1 MFTFKQ
7 FHIDDTHCSMKVG
20 TDGVLLGAWAALHE
34 STNLLDIGTGSGLIA
49 LMLAQRNAQAHV
61 TGIELDEAAAADA
74 RQNVAASPFASR
86 INIVCGNVLTY
97 PDAAGGAVF
106 DHIVSNPPY
115 HEEELL
121 PPSARR
127 AAARHTSG
135 GGLTFAA
142 LLRTAAH
149 VIVPGPQS
157 RFSVILPSP
166 ALPTFLPLAAVHG
179 FYLARQTNVVT
190 RPGKP
195 CKRVLLEF
203 RLQPTPTAQT
213 DELVLVADDG
223 GRSAAYSALC
233 ADFYL

>member
-7 FHIDDTHCSMKVG
+7 FHIDDTHCAMKVG
-20 TDGVLLGAWAALHE
+20 TDGVLLGAWADVQH
-34 STNLLDIGTGSGLIA
+34 SRNLLDIGCGSGLIA
-49 LMLAQRNAQAHV
+49 LMLAQRNAAASV

-74 RQNVAASPFASR
+74 RQNVSVSPFAQQVH
-86 INIVCGNVLTY
+86 IVCGNVLTY
-97 PDAAGGAVF
+97 PDTSGGAVF

-142 LLRTAAH
+142 LLHTVSQLIAPR
-149 VIVPGPQS
+149 PES
-157 RFSVILPSP
+157 RFSVILPQP
-166 ALPTFLPLAAVHG
+166 ALSTFLPLAAVHG
-179 FYLARQTNVVT
+179 FYLSRQTHVVT

-203 RLQPTPTAQT
+203 RLQASPQVAV
-213 DELVLVADDG
+213 DELVLVGDDG
-223 GRSAAYSALC
+223 GRSLAYSALC